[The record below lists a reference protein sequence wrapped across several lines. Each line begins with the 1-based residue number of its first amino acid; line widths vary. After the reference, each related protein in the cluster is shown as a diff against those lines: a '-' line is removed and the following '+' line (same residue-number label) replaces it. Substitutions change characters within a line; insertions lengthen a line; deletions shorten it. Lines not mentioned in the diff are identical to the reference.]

1 MKTMEMELQK
11 VHMIRLEKGE
21 ELLSSV
27 LQYVKEKNILAGYL
41 TGIGALGKG
50 KIGFF
55 GTKSKKYLHIPFNE
69 VELLACTGNIAKN
82 KDTQE
87 PVAHIHIVLGDKDG
101 KCLGGHLVEGI
112 VSVTAEIYLVETKPG
127 IFRTK
132 DEDTG
137 LYLLNPKN

>member
-1 MKTMEMELQK
+1 METQK
-11 VHMIRLEKGE
+11 VHLIRLEKGE
-21 ELLSSV
+21 DLLLSV
-27 LQYVKEKNILAGYL
+27 LGYVKEKNIMAGYL

-50 KIGFF
+50 KIGYFD
-55 GTKSKKYLHIPFNE
+55 TKDLKYLHIPFGE
-69 VELLACTGNIAKN
+69 VELLACTGNIARN

-101 KCLGGHLVEGI
+101 KCIGGHLIEGI

-127 IFRTK
+127 VFRTK